1 MRVNFVLC
9 KEFLPAGRQDRL
21 GWFRGAKLAEI
32 RMSEKV
38 KRKITVNNPS
48 RLLGSP
54 TVGVSFSTFASR
66 FEACNPQIH
75 PFPHQTNQPENMTS
89 MPAAKRAKT
98 TTTLTE
104 AYRQEVL
111 RDFRICCLS
120 REASVIARKEV
131 LTGKANFGIIGDG
144 KEVAQVAMARAWRK
158 GDYRSGYYRDQ
169 TLMLALELM
178 NLDEFFAQLYG
189 DPYADPFSGG
199 RQMNCHFATKFVDE
213 EGNFLDLKNR
223 YNISSDI
230 APTGG
235 QMARGLGLAFASK
248 KFREIPALC
257 GDLSDNGNEVAFVT
271 IGDASTSEG
280 AFWETINAAGVMQV
294 PLAISV
300 WDDGY
305 GISVPKKYQT
315 TKESISEVL
324 EGFQADSER
333 DTNGINIYKAKAWD
347 YPTLCQVYRDA
358 VDEIRVTHRP
368 AVFHIQEVTQ
378 QLGHS
383 TSGDHRRYKSPER
396 LQFEEEFDCNRR
408 MAEWMID
415 NGIAS
420 AEEIE
425 SIKKEAKREATEAAQ
440 RAFRGYH
447 DKVGTLKNEL
457 VGILERASATTFA
470 EDLKQKR
477 EPLRYELLQT
487 ARRALSSP
495 ELRSRNALEQSS
507 ELQQFILRE
516 QIEGSTLYS
525 DNLLSQSSKSPL
537 EVLEEKA
544 QYSDESPL
552 KDGYEILNAC
562 FDANFDRSPDIFV
575 FGEDVGHIGDVNQ
588 GLRGMQQK
596 YGTERVFDTGIREW
610 TIMGQAIGL
619 AMRGLRPIAEIQYL
633 DYLLYGLS
641 PLSDDLCTLRWRSNN
656 QQVAPAIIRTRGHRL
671 VGVWHSGSPMGMM
684 LGSLRGM
691 HVCVP
696 RNMTQAAGMYNTLLR
711 GDDPAIVVEVLNA
724 YRFKEQLPDNV
735 GTFTVPLGQ
744 PEIIREGSD
753 VTVISYGACI
763 RVAEE
768 AADLLAQLGVS
779 IEIVDIQTLLPFD
792 LHNTCVESLKKTNRV
807 IFLDEDFEGGASA
820 YMLQQVLE
828 KQGGYHWLDSKPL
841 TLCAKP
847 HRPAY
852 GQDGDYHSKPQ
863 VEDIVDAVMGLLREA
878 GM

>member
-1 MRVNFVLC
+1 
-9 KEFLPAGRQDRL
+9 
-21 GWFRGAKLAEI
+21 
-32 RMSEKV
+32 MS
-38 KRKITVNNPS
+38 
-48 RLLGSP
+48 
-54 TVGVSFSTFASR
+54 
-66 FEACNPQIH
+66 
-75 PFPHQTNQPENMTS
+75 
-89 MPAAKRAKT
+89 AAKRAKT
-98 TTTLTE
+98 TTANSITE
-104 AYRQEVL
+104 SYRQEVL

-158 GDYRSGYYRDQ
+158 GDFRSGYYRDQ
-169 TLMLALELM
+169 TLMLALDLM
-178 NLDEFFAQLYG
+178 TLEEFFAQLYG
-189 DPYADPFSGG
+189 DPYGDPFSGG
-199 RQMNCHFATKFVDE
+199 RQMNCHFATKFVDDQS
-213 EGNFLDLKNR
+213 NFLDLKNR
-223 YNISSDI
+223 YNISSDV

-257 GDLSDNGNEVAFVT
+257 GDLSDQGNEVAFVT

-280 AFWETINAAGVMQV
+280 AFWETINAAGVLQV
-294 PLAISV
+294 PLAINV

-324 EGFQADSER
+324 SGFEADSER
-333 DTNGINIYKAKAWD
+333 DTNGISIYKGKAWD
-347 YPTLCQVYRDA
+347 YPALCQLYHEA
-358 VDEIRVTHRP
+358 VGEMRVTHRP

-383 TSGDHRRYKSPER
+383 TSGDHRRYKDPER
-396 LQFEEEFDCNRR
+396 LKFEEEFDCNRR
-408 MAEWMID
+408 MAEWMIAQ
-415 NGIAS
+415 GIAT

-425 SIKKEAKREATEAAQ
+425 TIKKEAKREATEAAQ
-440 RAFRGYH
+440 CAFRAYH
-447 DKVGTLKNEL
+447 DKVAELKNEL
-457 VGILERASATTFA
+457 IGILENLSAHTFV
-470 EDLKQKR
+470 EELKQKR
-477 EPLRYELLQT
+477 EPLRYELLQI
-487 ARRALSSP
+487 ARRALQSIP
-495 ELRSRNALEQSS
+495 ELRSGNASEQSS
-507 ELQQFILRE
+507 ELQQFAALER
-516 QIEGSTLYS
+516 IEGNSIYS
-525 DNLLSQSSKSPL
+525 DNLLSQSPKSPI
-537 EVLEEKA
+537 EVKEEKA
-544 QYSDESPL
+544 AYTNESPL

-562 FDANFDRSPDIFV
+562 FDANFARMPELFV

-588 GLRGMQQK
+588 GMRGMQQK
-596 YGTERVFDTGIREW
+596 YGVERVFDTGIREW
-610 TIMGQAIGL
+610 TIMGQAIGM

-691 HVCVP
+691 HICVP

-711 GDDPAIVVEVLNA
+711 GDDPAIVIEVLNA
-724 YRFKEQLPDNV
+724 YRFKEPLPDNV
-735 GTFTVPLGQ
+735 GTFTVPLGE
-744 PEIIREGSD
+744 PEVLREGSD
-753 VTVISYGACI
+753 VSIITYGACV

-768 AADLLAQLGVS
+768 AADLLAKQGIS
-779 IEIVDIQTLLPFD
+779 MEIVDIQTLLPFD
-792 LHNTCVESLKKTNRV
+792 FKNICVDSLKKTNRV

-828 KQGGYHWLDSKPL
+828 KQGGYRWLDSAPV

-863 VEDIVDAVMGLLREA
+863 VEDVVDAVMGMMGEA
-878 GM
+878 GL

>member
-1 MRVNFVLC
+1 
-9 KEFLPAGRQDRL
+9 
-21 GWFRGAKLAEI
+21 
-32 RMSEKV
+32 
-38 KRKITVNNPS
+38 
-48 RLLGSP
+48 
-54 TVGVSFSTFASR
+54 
-66 FEACNPQIH
+66 
-75 PFPHQTNQPENMTS
+75 MTA
-89 MPAAKRAKT
+89 MPAAKRAET

-104 AYRQEVL
+104 SYRQEVL

-144 KEVAQVAMARAWRK
+144 KEVAQVAMARAWKK
-158 GDYRSGYYRDQ
+158 GDFRSGYYRDQ

-189 DPYADPFSGG
+189 DPYGDPFSGG

-213 EGNFLDLKNR
+213 AGNFLDLKNR
-223 YNISSDI
+223 YNISADI

-235 QMARGLGLAFASK
+235 QMARGLGLALASK

-257 GDLSDNGNEVAFVT
+257 GDLSDQGNEVAFVT

-294 PLAISV
+294 PLAVSV

-324 EGFQADSER
+324 AGFEADSER
-333 DTNGINIYKAKAWD
+333 DTNGIRIHKGKAWD
-347 YPTLCQVYRDA
+347 YPTLCQLYRDA
-358 VDEIRVTHRP
+358 VDEMRITHRP

-408 MAEWMID
+408 MAEWMVD
-415 NGIAS
+415 NGLAT
-420 AEEIE
+420 AEDIE
-425 SIKKEAKREATEAAQ
+425 NIKKEAKREATEAAQ
-440 RAFRGYH
+440 RAFRAYH
-447 DKVGTLKNEL
+447 DKVAGLKNEL
-457 VGILERASATTFA
+457 LGLLQGISAHEFVA
-470 EDLKQKR
+470 ELTQKR
-477 EPLRYELLQT
+477 EPLRFELLET
-487 ARRALSSP
+487 ARRAMFSSVGQNTQH
-495 ELRSRNALEQSS
+495 LDA
-507 ELQQFILRE
+507 LQQFIIRE
-516 QIEGSTLYS
+516 RVEGNVLYS
-525 DNLLSQSSKSPL
+525 DNLLSQSPKSPL
-537 EVLEEKA
+537 EVTAEKA

-562 FDANFDRSPDIFV
+562 FDANFARMPELFV

-596 YGTERVFDTGIREW
+596 YGMERVFDTGIREW

-633 DYLLYGLS
+633 DYLLYALS

-724 YRFKEQLPDNV
+724 YRFKEQLPDNI
-735 GTFTVPLGQ
+735 GTFTVPLGE
-744 PEIIREGSD
+744 PEVLREGSD
-753 VTVISYGACI
+753 ISVITYGASV
-763 RVAEE
+763 RVAEKS
-768 AADLLAQLGVS
+768 ADLLAARGISV
-779 IEIVDIQTLLPFD
+779 EIVDVQTLLPFD
-792 LHNTCVESLKKTNRV
+792 LNNRCVDSLKKTNRV

-820 YMLQQVLE
+820 FMLQQVLE
-828 KQGGYHWLDSKPL
+828 KQGGYRWLDAKPL

-863 VEDIVDAVMGLLREA
+863 VEDVVEAAMRMMGEA
-878 GM
+878 GL

>member
-1 MRVNFVLC
+1 
-9 KEFLPAGRQDRL
+9 
-21 GWFRGAKLAEI
+21 
-32 RMSEKV
+32 
-38 KRKITVNNPS
+38 
-48 RLLGSP
+48 
-54 TVGVSFSTFASR
+54 
-66 FEACNPQIH
+66 
-75 PFPHQTNQPENMTS
+75 
-89 MPAAKRAKT
+89 MPAANSAKAT
-98 TTTLTE
+98 TTPTE
-104 AYRQEVL
+104 SYRQEVL

-120 REASVIARKEV
+120 REASIIARKEV

-144 KEVAQVAMARAWRK
+144 KEVAQVAMARAWKK
-158 GDYRSGYYRDQ
+158 GDFRSGYYRDQ

-178 NLDEFFAQLYG
+178 TLEEFFAQLYG
-189 DPYADPFSGG
+189 DPYGDPFSGG

-280 AFWETINAAGVMQV
+280 AFWESINAAGVMQV

-305 GISVPKKYQT
+305 GISVPKKFQT

-324 EGFQADSER
+324 AGFEADSER
-333 DTNGINIYKAKAWD
+333 DTNGINIYKGKAWD
-347 YPTLCQVYRDA
+347 YPSLCQLYMDA
-358 VDEIRVTHRP
+358 IDEMRVTHRP

-383 TSGDHRRYKSPER
+383 TSGDHRRYKTPER

-408 MAEWMID
+408 MANWMV
-415 NGIAS
+415 NQGLAT
-420 AEEIE
+420 AEELE
-425 SIKKEAKREATEAAQ
+425 AIKQEAKREATEAAQ
-440 RAFRGYH
+440 RAFRAYH
-447 DKVGTLKNEL
+447 DKVAGLKNEL
-457 VGILERASATTFA
+457 VGILKDLSADTIA
-470 EDLKQKR
+470 EELNQKR
-477 EPLRYELLQT
+477 EPLRYELLET
-487 ARRALSSP
+487 ARRTLIAIARTKAGSLDAL
-495 ELRSRNALEQSS
+495 QG
-507 ELQQFILRE
+507 FIQRE
-516 QIEGSTLYS
+516 RVEGNELYS
-525 DNLLSQSSKSPL
+525 GNLLSQTGKSPL
-537 EVLEEKA
+537 EVRTERA

-562 FDANFDRSPDIFV
+562 FDANFARMPEILV

-596 YGTERVFDTGIREW
+596 YGVERVFDTGIREW

-656 QQVAPAIIRTRGHRL
+656 QQIAPAIIRTRGHRL

-691 HVCVP
+691 HLCVP

-735 GTFTVPLGQ
+735 GTFTVPLGE
-744 PEIIREGSD
+744 PEILRQGTEVSII
-753 VTVISYGACI
+753 TYGACVQ
-763 RVAEE
+763 VAEE
-768 AADLLAQLGVS
+768 AAEILTQQGVS
-779 IEIVDIQTLLPFD
+779 AEIIDIQTLLPFD
-792 LHNTCVESLKKTNRV
+792 LNNTCLESLKKTNRV
-807 IFLDEDFEGGASA
+807 VFLDEDFEGGASA
-820 YMLQQVLE
+820 YLLQQVLE
-828 KQGGYHWLDSKPL
+828 KQGGYRWLDSKPV

-863 VEDIVDAVMGLLREA
+863 VEDVVDAVLGMLQEA
-878 GM
+878 GI

>member
-1 MRVNFVLC
+1 
-9 KEFLPAGRQDRL
+9 
-21 GWFRGAKLAEI
+21 
-32 RMSEKV
+32 
-38 KRKITVNNPS
+38 
-48 RLLGSP
+48 
-54 TVGVSFSTFASR
+54 
-66 FEACNPQIH
+66 
-75 PFPHQTNQPENMTS
+75 MTS
-89 MPAAKRAKT
+89 LPAAKRAKT
-98 TTTLTE
+98 TTVTFTE
-104 AYRQEVL
+104 NYRQEVL
-111 RDFRICCLS
+111 RDFGICCLS

-158 GDYRSGYYRDQ
+158 GDFRSGYYRDQ

-178 NLDEFFAQLYG
+178 TLDEFFAQLYG
-189 DPYADPFSGG
+189 DPYNDPFSGG
-199 RQMNCHFATKFVDE
+199 RQMNCHFATKFVDD

-223 YNISSDI
+223 YNISADI

-248 KFREIPALC
+248 IFREIPALC
-257 GDLSDNGNEVAFVT
+257 GDLSEQGNEVAFVT

-280 AFWETINAAGVMQV
+280 AFWETINAAGVLQV

-324 EGFQADSER
+324 AGFEADSEH
-333 DTNGINIYKAKAWD
+333 DTNGISIYKGKAWD
-347 YPTLCQVYRDA
+347 YPTLCQLYRDA
-358 VDEIRVTHRP
+358 LDEMRVTHRP

-383 TSGDHRRYKSPER
+383 TSGDHRRYKTPER
-396 LQFEEEFDCNRR
+396 LQFEEEFDCNSR
-408 MAEWMID
+408 MAEWMVS
-415 NGIAS
+415 NGLAT

-425 SIKKEAKREATEAAQ
+425 TIKKEAKRDATEAAL

-447 DKVGTLKNEL
+447 DKVAELKDQL
-457 VGILERASATTFA
+457 LGILQNLSADVFV
-470 EDLKQKR
+470 EELKQKR
-477 EPLRYELLQT
+477 EPLRFELLQI
-487 ARRALSSP
+487 ARRALHSIP
-495 ELRSRNALEQSS
+495 ELRSGNASERSS
-507 ELQQFILRE
+507 ELQQFATLER
-516 QIEGSTLYS
+516 IEGNSIYS
-525 DNLLSQSSKSPL
+525 DHLLSQTTKSPI
-537 EVLEEKA
+537 EVPEERA
-544 QYSDESPL
+544 QYSETTPL

-562 FDANFDRSPDIFV
+562 FDANFARMPELFV

-588 GLRGMQQK
+588 GMRGMQQK
-596 YGTERVFDTGIREW
+596 YGAERVFDTGIREW
-610 TIMGQAIGL
+610 TIMGQAIGM

-691 HVCVP
+691 HICVP

-724 YRFKEQLPDNV
+724 YRFKEHLPDNV
-735 GTFTVPLGQ
+735 GTFTVPLGE
-744 PEIIREGSD
+744 PEVLRQGSD
-753 VTVISYGACI
+753 VSIITYGASV

-768 AADLLAQLGVS
+768 AADLLAKQSVS
-779 IEIVDIQTLLPFD
+779 VEIIDIQTLLPFD
-792 LHNTCVESLKKTNRV
+792 FKNICVDSLKKTNRV
-807 IFLDEDFEGGASA
+807 LFLDEDFEGGASA
-820 YMLQQVLE
+820 YLLQQVLE
-828 KQGGYHWLDSKPL
+828 KQGGYRWLDSAPV

-863 VEDIVDAVMGLLREA
+863 VEDIVDAVMGMMGEA
-878 GM
+878 GL